1 MNGSKKDNNNSWC
14 TPLVKKKRDKS
25 NTRPRGAEGKEG
37 QNTKKPRS
45 GDKQS
50 TGKQSKGITEQA
62 GHTVD
67 LESVSASLRKKSPK
81 TKITKPKKN

>member
-1 MNGSKKDNNNSWC
+1 
-14 TPLVKKKRDKS
+14 VKKKRDKS

-50 TGKQSKGITEQA
+50 AGKQSKGTEQA

-67 LESVSASLRKKSPK
+67 LKSMIALLRKKSPK
-81 TKITKPKKN
+81 TKITKPKKNKEK